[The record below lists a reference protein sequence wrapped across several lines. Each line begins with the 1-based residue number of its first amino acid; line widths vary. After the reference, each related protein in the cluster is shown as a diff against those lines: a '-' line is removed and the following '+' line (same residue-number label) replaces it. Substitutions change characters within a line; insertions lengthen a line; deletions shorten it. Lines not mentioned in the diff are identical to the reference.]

1 MSAAGASHLKSVE
14 SSGEDAKTEAMRERM
29 RVMGA
34 GDEQI
39 SRLEDQLGAKGFTHH
54 VEGVSTA
61 RAQADM
67 VLDHSRETAG
77 ARLFE
82 FYLLLQVLGVDASQP
97 EAFNQAVATVH
108 HLADHARSLGCDAA
122 VRLAAGDPLRV
133 AVTDTDQEQTQG

>member
-1 MSAAGASHLKSVE
+1 MRAADGGHPKLVE
-14 SSGEDAKTEAMRERM
+14 VSEDDAKTEAMRERM
-29 RVMGA
+29 RLMGV

-39 SRLEDQLGAKGFTHH
+39 DSLEERLGTNGFIHH
-54 VEGVSTA
+54 VEGLSIA

-67 VLDHSRETAG
+67 VLNHSREIAG

-82 FYLLLQVLGVDASQP
+82 FYLLLQVLGVDASQRG
-97 EAFNQAVATVH
+97 AFNQAVATVH

-133 AVTDTDQEQTQG
+133 AVTDTDQE

>member
-1 MSAAGASHLKSVE
+1 MSAADDHHLTLVE
-14 SSGEDAKTEAMRERM
+14 VSEEDAKTEAMRERM
-29 RVMGA
+29 RLMGV

-39 SRLEDQLGAKGFTHH
+39 DSLEERLGTNGFIHH
-54 VEGVSTA
+54 VEGLSIA

-67 VLDHSRETAG
+67 VLDHSREIAG

-82 FYLLLQVLGVDASQP
+82 FYLLLQVLGVDASQRG
-97 EAFNQAVATVH
+97 AFNQAVAMVH

-133 AVTDTDQEQTQG
+133 AVTDTDQE